1 MDNLSG
7 QLLQQTISSIG
18 VQLEEHMGG
27 ADEVLETAFPTG
39 LPALTRATKLTN
51 RAARVGFDWP
61 DAAAVLDKL
70 DEEVAELRAELP
82 VQRKR
87 TFFTRSTSARSN

>member
-1 MDNLSG
+1 MVPTLVTLKAVLLSSLVFG
-7 QLLQQTISSIG
+7 FEHHEWFAG
-18 VQLEEHMGG
+18 VLAGVAQ
-27 ADEVLETAFPTG
+27 A
-39 LPALTRATKLTN
+39 LPGLTRAAKLTR

-82 VQRKR
+82 LKQVWTLVQEND
-87 TFFTRSTSARSN
+87 SAD